1 MPVTVRHTG
10 VPEVEERSMP
20 HVNIKHF
27 PKEVTDEQ
35 KRKLAESITLAL
47 IEHLGT
53 RDGAV
58 SVTLEPV
65 EKEVWNETVVE
76 PEINGRPELL
86 IKRPD
91 YLRGQG

>member
-1 MPVTVRHTG
+1 
-10 VPEVEERSMP
+10 MP

-27 PKEVTDEQ
+27 PEEVTDEQ
-35 KRKLAESITLAL
+35 KRALAESISAAL
-47 IEHLGT
+47 VEHLGT

-65 EKEVWNETVVE
+65 EKDAWNATVVE
-76 PEINGRPELL
+76 PEIQGRPDLL

-91 YLRGQG
+91 YL

>member
-1 MPVTVRHTG
+1 
-10 VPEVEERSMP
+10 MP

-27 PKEVTDEQ
+27 PKEVTEEQ
-35 KRKLAESITLAL
+35 KRALAESITAAL

-58 SVTLEPV
+58 SITLEPV
-65 EKEVWNETVVE
+65 AKDVWAEAVVD
-76 PEINGRPELL
+76 PEIKGRPDLL

-91 YLRGQG
+91 YL

>member
-1 MPVTVRHTG
+1 
-10 VPEVEERSMP
+10 MP

-35 KRKLAESITLAL
+35 KRKLAESITVAL

-65 EKEVWNETVVE
+65 EKEVWNEIVVE
-76 PEINGRPELL
+76 PEINGHPELL

-91 YLRGQG
+91 YLRAQG